1 MGLFDFFRKKPRLSK
16 EKNELMDK
24 VAEMLFG
31 SLDQMRDQIKELS
44 GLLGNRYN
52 LGQVANAL
60 TWMTSNFN
68 NEGDKSS
75 FALVDDGQMK
85 PS

>member
-68 NEGDKSS
+68 HEGDKSS